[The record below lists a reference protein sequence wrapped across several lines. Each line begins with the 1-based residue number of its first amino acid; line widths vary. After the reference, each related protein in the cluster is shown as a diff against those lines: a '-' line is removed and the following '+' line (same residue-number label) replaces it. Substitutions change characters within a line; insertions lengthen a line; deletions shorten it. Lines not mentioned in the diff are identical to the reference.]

1 MKLPNGYG
9 SIVYLGKGRRRPY
22 AIRVTTGYELY
33 TTKDGKER
41 YRQKYAYLNYYTTSK
56 EAHIALGEYNANRV
70 DGIDVP
76 KEPKRKAEFIP
87 TFEKLYK
94 EWYERKEKSP
104 KNYSPST
111 LKGYR
116 KGFAKLIDYHNK
128 PITFFNSIEIQRI
141 MDSLADYSKTYV
153 KQILGTLNG
162 VLDLAYKYRYI
173 KVNEFDMC
181 EMMYTSNDKDAHRPF
196 AKEEI
201 EILWEHQ
208 EDEIAKMIL
217 MTIYSGVRPGELIQ
231 IKKENVFI
239 ENSYFIEG
247 IKTKAGKNRIIPM
260 SDKIKPLFAFF
271 LNNSTEG
278 FLFPSKAIN
287 GNHMSYNSFLEY
299 YKEYLASIGI
309 YNHTPHDGRHTCS
322 TLLAEAKIPLLER
335 QKILGHA
342 SNNITDDVYVHLDIK
357 LLIEDINMI

>member
-1 MKLPNGYG
+1 
-9 SIVYLGKGRRRPY
+9 
-22 AIRVTTGYELY
+22 
-33 TTKDGKER
+33 
-41 YRQKYAYLNYYTTSK
+41 
-56 EAHIALGEYNANRV
+56 
-70 DGIDVP
+70 
-76 KEPKRKAEFIP
+76 
-87 TFEKLYK
+87 
-94 EWYERKEKSP
+94 
-104 KNYSPST
+104 
-111 LKGYR
+111 
-116 KGFAKLIDYHNK
+116 
-128 PITFFNSIEIQRI
+128 
-141 MDSLADYSKTYV
+141 
-153 KQILGTLNG
+153 
-162 VLDLAYKYRYI
+162 
-173 KVNEFDMC
+173 
-181 EMMYTSNDKDAHRPF
+181 
-196 AKEEI
+196 
-201 EILWEHQ
+201 
-208 EDEIAKMIL
+208 MIL

-247 IKTKAGKNRIIPM
+247 IKTQAGKNRIIPM